1 MAWKDGRL
9 ISGAGHYPNL
19 TVKRDSEQA
28 GPQAGGEGG
37 PRAHKRAAVNKKIKV
52 DKQAELFSMGIYKKG

>member
-1 MAWKDGRL
+1 MALAGGGGCAW
-9 ISGAGHYPNL
+9 AGHYPNL

-37 PRAHKRAAVNKKIKV
+37 P
-52 DKQAELFSMGIYKKG
+52 